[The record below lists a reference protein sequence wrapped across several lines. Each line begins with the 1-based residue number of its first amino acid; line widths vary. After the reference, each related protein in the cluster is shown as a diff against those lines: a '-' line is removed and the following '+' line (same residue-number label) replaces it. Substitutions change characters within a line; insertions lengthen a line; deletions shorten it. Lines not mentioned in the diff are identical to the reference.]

1 MCLCSRFDPT
11 FALWACLTT
20 SPFRWP
26 LWPCTGNP
34 AANPWLGSATSLP
47 APRNGFS
54 PSLQYHLIR
63 GRWVLQ
69 ARQQCSMYDLGPPS
83 PDITTPAHPRSTP
96 SSGVGVQVFSL
107 EIKQVMPGM
116 AHNTW
121 MNGEP
126 FLGYPS
132 NSFHA
137 LRRSNYADRHQHSD
151 WSYIRV
157 TRVSLAWWLSGI
169 TGPWA
174 RIMLMPG
181 LLFEPGAC
189 LGQIKTWWQ

>member
-1 MCLCSRFDPT
+1 MCSRFYLT
-11 FALWACLTT
+11 FALWACPTT
-20 SPFRWP
+20 SSFLWP

-54 PSLQYHLIR
+54 PALQYHLIR

-69 ARQQCSMYDLGPPS
+69 ARPQGSMYDLGPPS
-83 PDITTPAHPRSTP
+83 PGIFKKSHPCPPPLRP
-96 SSGVGVQVFSL
+96 LSGVWVQVFSL

-137 LRRSNYADRHQHSD
+137 LRPTIQTDTSIQTG
-151 WSYIRV
+151 V
-157 TRVSLAWWLSGI
+157 TSGL
-169 TGPWA
+169 P
-174 RIMLMPG
+174 
-181 LLFEPGAC
+181 EC
-189 LGQIKTWWQ
+189 LWPDGCRE